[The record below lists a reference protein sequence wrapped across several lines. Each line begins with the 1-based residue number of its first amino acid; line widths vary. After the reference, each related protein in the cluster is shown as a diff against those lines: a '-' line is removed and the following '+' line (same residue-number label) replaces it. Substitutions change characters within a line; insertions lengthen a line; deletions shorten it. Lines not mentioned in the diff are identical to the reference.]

1 VTQPT
6 YPLPL
11 YPFYYIFS
19 FTQLP
24 QRTQC
29 LNNETRLI
37 TGPNIKY
44 APNVF
49 SSVDKINKHQQTWQ
63 TFVLKCQM
71 AMPKRA
77 EQCGRGLLKKVK
89 CHL

>member
-1 VTQPT
+1 VTQPI
-6 YPLPL
+6 YPSLL
-11 YPFYYIFS
+11 YPFYYIFV

-24 QRTQC
+24 QRTQF

-37 TGPNIKY
+37 TKY
-44 APNVF
+44 ASNVF

-71 AMPKRA
+71 AMPKCA